1 MLLFTAILFIA
12 FEAIAEGLAKR
23 FNFADDFLFDA
34 WVQWVI
40 ALLLFGVWF
49 IVSIHFDGYFVP
61 VWKIVTGFVFIRFAI
76 FDVLWNLSR
85 GVEWNYYG
93 VTKLY
98 DKIMTVLGSWGWMV
112 KAIAAVWGISW
123 LLGWQD
129 GIKRAR

>member
-1 MLLFTAILFIA
+1 MLLFTAILFIS

-23 FNFADDFLFDA
+23 FNFADEIFDA

-61 VWKIVTGFVFIRFAI
+61 VWKIVTGFVFVRFAI

-93 VTKLY
+93 TSKWY
-98 DKIMTVLGSWGWMV
+98 DRVMYQLGEWGWFL
-112 KAIAAVWGISW
+112 KAIAGAVGIVF
-123 LLGWQD
+123 LMGWE
-129 GIKRAR
+129 

>member
-12 FEAIAEGLAKR
+12 FEAIAEGLSKR

-40 ALLLFGVWF
+40 ALLMFGVWF
-49 IVSIHFDGYFVP
+49 IVSLHFDGYFVP
-61 VWKIVTGFVFIRFAI
+61 VWKMITGFVFVRFAI

-93 VTKLY
+93 TSKWY
-98 DKIMTVLGSWGWMV
+98 DRVMYELGSFGWFL
-112 KAIAAVWGISW
+112 KAIAGAVGIVF
-123 LLGWQD
+123 LMGWE
-129 GIKRAR
+129 

>member
-1 MLLFTAILFIA
+1 MLLFTAILFIS

-23 FNFADDFLFDA
+23 FNFADEIFDA

-49 IVSIHFDGYFVP
+49 IVSIHFDGYYVP
-61 VWKIVTGFVFIRFAI
+61 VWKIVTGFVFVRFAI

-93 VTKLY
+93 TSKWY
-98 DKIMTVLGSWGWMV
+98 DRVMYELGSFGWFL
-112 KAIAAVWGISW
+112 KAIAGAVGIVF
-123 LLGWQD
+123 LMGWE
-129 GIKRAR
+129 